1 MRALRTTPLFARL
14 AILALVLALAG
25 CATMNV
31 RHLNRVP
38 WTMGETGEVTLK
50 FWSFAA
56 TTTPEAGGFRVSGT
70 AYPKMENLPE
80 WAEWIDELWFAA
92 YVSDKN
98 GNVLADEV
106 RIYLPGPLAPE
117 AGTPFDF
124 LLKPE
129 KIEAGALFLTFGYR
143 MTLADSR
150 PAEPGSI
157 ADKRRIFFASE
168 SAVDFF

>member
-1 MRALRTTPLFARL
+1 MRDHRTIHLFARL
-14 AILALVLALAG
+14 AVLALVLVLAG

-38 WTMGETGEVTLK
+38 WTMGETEEVALK
-50 FWSFAA
+50 FWRFAA

-70 AYPKMENLPE
+70 AYPNRENLPE

-92 YVSDKN
+92 YVCDKN

-106 RIYLPGPLAPE
+106 RVYLPGPLAPE

-129 KIEAGALFLTFGYR
+129 KIEGGALFLTFGYR

-150 PAEPGSI
+150 PAEPGSR
-157 ADKRRIFFASE
+157 ANNRRIFFASE